1 MNRSRIKAVDP
12 ETVAGPE
19 KAMIDARIA
28 EYGFVP
34 GIARLLL
41 PDREIATHVGAI
53 YRRLHLRPDSPVTR
67 LQREMIATVVNGL
80 VGGAP

>member
-1 MNRSRIKAVDP
+1 MSKSRIKTVEP
-12 ETVAGPE
+12 EHVSGPE
-19 KAMIDARIA
+19 KAIIDARIA

-41 PDREIATHVGAI
+41 PDRQVAMHASPI
-53 YRRLHLRPDSPVTR
+53 YQHLHLRPDSPLTR

-80 VGGAP
+80 VGGAS